1 MSFINKSSE
10 SSIMQKETA
19 QSTGKR
25 SRVQMKIDVVPIPT
39 GTSTEP
45 NIQKRDAQQTSIHQ
59 IMTVGKDLFEENST
73 IVSNQGSNR
82 LYQTVDLYS
91 ESLSLEELIPM
102 LTSSDLTLRL
112 NAIRSGRQSSST
124 CMELKTGQLAD
135 IVENVELNEKNEK
148 TCTVSLQTNK
158 EKGSMFVGVKIKGGK
173 HFIQKLD
180 YEINENEDNKYHVE
194 D

>member
-19 QSTGKR
+19 QPMGKV

-39 GTSTEP
+39 GASSLSS
-45 NIQKRDAQQTSIHQ
+45 IQKRDAQQRSINQ

-73 IVSNQGSNR
+73 IVNKQGSNR

-102 LTSSDLTLRL
+102 LTSADLTLRL

-135 IVENVELNEKNEK
+135 IVENVSLNEKNEK
-148 TCTVSLQTNK
+148 TCSVSLQTNK
-158 EKGSMFVGVKIKGGK
+158 EKGSMFVGVKVKGGK

-180 YEINENEDNKYHVE
+180 YEISENEDDKYHIE